1 MFDVRSSSF
10 ATPAPWPGL
19 AATDYHLLGRSN
31 SRFGIAGQ
39 PGPAR
44 ASCSSPDKC
53 EFVCLQKNDSL
64 AGPPPFIR
72 YNTVEVPHPNTTNT
86 ISIPAS
92 TQAPSVPSGNFV
104 GNPENPPQFAG
115 PGRTRNQNRCCFFS
129 SLIKISPP
137 FPLPLAS
144 CVLTPR
150 TLQRY
155 RRQAWVA
162 NSSNP
167 RFTTPVLFEQI
178 FGPRTPPAS
187 PVVHLSVGPQKL
199 PLLMVRN
206 PRARRYLLRLR
217 PDGTARVTIP
227 RGGSTAVARQ
237 FVERHAAWLERELQR
252 LQAQPRKPAVWQ
264 IGTEILL
271 RGDTVCIEAGPGGDD
286 KEIENQPSSGY
297 GATSEDDATREAET
311 VRFGGES
318 VRVPGPAT
326 DLRPAIESHLRQL
339 ATRELPPRVLELAVR
354 HGLTVRRIT
363 VRSQKSRWGSCSRRG
378 TISLNWR
385 LIQTPA
391 FVSDYICL
399 HELMHLRQMNHSP
412 GFWREMERVC
422 PDYPMAERW
431 LKEHSG
437 LLR

>member
-1 MFDVRSSSF
+1 M
-10 ATPAPWPGL
+10 
-19 AATDYHLLGRSN
+19 
-31 SRFGIAGQ
+31 
-39 PGPAR
+39 
-44 ASCSSPDKC
+44 
-53 EFVCLQKNDSL
+53 
-64 AGPPPFIR
+64 
-72 YNTVEVPHPNTTNT
+72 
-86 ISIPAS
+86 
-92 TQAPSVPSGNFV
+92 
-104 GNPENPPQFAG
+104 
-115 PGRTRNQNRCCFFS
+115 
-129 SLIKISPP
+129 
-137 FPLPLAS
+137 
-144 CVLTPR
+144 
-150 TLQRY
+150 
-155 RRQAWVA
+155 
-162 NSSNP
+162 
-167 RFTTPVLFEQI
+167 LFERI

-217 PDGTARVTIP
+217 SDGTARVTIP

-237 FVERHAAWLERELQR
+237 FVEHHAAWLERELQR
-252 LQAQPRKPAVWQ
+252 LQAQPRKPAVWK

-271 RGDTVCIEAGPGGDD
+271 RGNAVRIEAGTNSDD
-286 KEIENQPSSGY
+286 KEIEDPPSSGY
-297 GATSEDDATREAET
+297 GATSEDDAIREAET

-318 VRVPGPAT
+318 VQVPNPAA
-326 DLRPAIESHLRQL
+326 DLRSAIEGHLRQL
-339 ATRELPPRVLELAVR
+339 ATRELPPRVLELATR
-354 HGLTVRRIT
+354 HGLTVRRIM

-399 HELMHLRQMNHSP
+399 HELMHLRQMNHSS

-422 PDYPMAERW
+422 PDYRMAERW

>member
-1 MFDVRSSSF
+1 MLIG
-10 ATPAPWPGL
+10 TG
-19 AATDYHLLGRSN
+19 
-31 SRFGIAGQ
+31 
-39 PGPAR
+39 
-44 ASCSSPDKC
+44 C
-53 EFVCLQKNDSL
+53 
-64 AGPPPFIR
+64 
-72 YNTVEVPHPNTTNT
+72 
-86 ISIPAS
+86 
-92 TQAPSVPSGNFV
+92 
-104 GNPENPPQFAG
+104 QF
-115 PGRTRNQNRCCFFS
+115 RQ
-129 SLIKISPP
+129 
-137 FPLPLAS
+137 FPVYYAM
-144 CVLTPR
+144 
-150 TLQRY
+150 
-155 RRQAWVA
+155 
-162 NSSNP
+162 
-167 RFTTPVLFEQI
+167 LFERI

-187 PVVHLSVGPQKL
+187 SVVHLSVGPQKL

-227 RGGSTAVARQ
+227 RGGSLAVARQ
-237 FVERHAAWLERELQR
+237 FVERHAVWLERELQR
-252 LQAQPRKPAVWQ
+252 LQAQPRKPAAWQ

-271 RGDTVCIEAGPGGDD
+271 RGDAVRIEAGHNGDD
-286 KEIENQPSSGY
+286 KEIENPPSSGY
-297 GATSEDDATREAET
+297 GATSEDEVDAIREAET

-318 VRVPGPAT
+318 VRAPDPAA
-326 DLRPAIESHLRQL
+326 DLRPAIEGHLRQL

-412 GFWREMERVC
+412 RFWREMERVC